1 MRLRLPY
8 AESMRT
14 RARLGKLLCIAGA
27 LAGSAQAAV
36 LTLSAE
42 RIAVGPAQADALH
55 LRIVEGDGAPA
66 ELALSLKRADSG
78 LGWRFEKLDW
88 HCPVQRD
95 GAVLG
100 CEGEVRADGLRR
112 RLAATVAA
120 AESGLSLSQGKRR
133 IQARYLAATPGRVRV
148 GLHGVPATWAGP
160 FLARLWQGGQLTQGS
175 AGGEVDIGLAAAEPL
190 AVEARLQLRALGL
203 DSPDG
208 SLAAAGL
215 DGTLRLSY
223 RDIDGG
229 QIAVDGRLDGGE
241 LLAGA
246 LYAALAGA
254 PVAWSLRAQCQHDG
268 DWLISPLRWD
278 DPAGLRVGGQVRV
291 SPRGALESFEV
302 SLDSGD
308 LAALAR
314 RYLSGPLGLAGL
326 ADLQLHGAA
335 RLEVAGDE
343 GGRLRRWALRPQHVV
358 VTDPGG
364 RFSIAG
370 LDGALAW
377 SAQEAAEPSVLRWD
391 GAAIYGLGL
400 GPVQLRLSSGERE
413 IRLDEA
419 LALDLLG
426 GRLELERF
434 AFTPAAGERGARAEL
449 GLRLAGLDLE
459 KLSQRLGWP
468 AFTGSVSGRL
478 PAARY
483 ADGRLVFEGGLS
495 MQVFD
500 GSVAIEHLAMER
512 PLGTAPSLSADVRFD
527 GLDLQPLTRAFG
539 FGEITGRLQGHILGL
554 RLLDW
559 APAAFDAQLRS
570 DPAYRGKRR
579 ISQRAVREISSIG
592 GSGLAAGLQAQML
605 KMFSTFGYR
614 RLGLRCR
621 LANDVCAMDGIG
633 SAGNGYTIVEGAG
646 LPRIH
651 VVGFQRRVDWPILV
665 DRLKVATQGQ
675 MPIVE

>member
-1 MRLRLPY
+1 
-8 AESMRT
+8 MRT
-14 RARLGKLLCIAGA
+14 RAWLGKLLCIAGG
-27 LAGSAQAAV
+27 LAGPAQAAT
-36 LTLSAE
+36 LTLSAQ
-42 RIAVGPAQADALH
+42 RVAAGPAQAHQLH
-55 LRIVEGDGAPA
+55 LRIVEGGGSGSAPA
-66 ELALSLKRADSG
+66 ELALSLKQADSG
-78 LGWRFEKLDW
+78 LGWRFADLDW

-95 GAVLG
+95 GPALA
-100 CEGEVRADGLRR
+100 CDGEVRADGLRR

-120 AESGLSLSQGKRR
+120 TESTLSLSHGKRR
-133 IQARYLAATPGRVRV
+133 IEARYPAAAPDRVAV

-160 FLARLWQGGQLTQGS
+160 FVARLWQGGQLTQGS
-175 AGGEVDIGLAAAEPL
+175 VGGELEIDLAAERPL
-190 AVEARLQLRALGL
+190 GVDARLQLRAVGL

-215 DGTLRLSY
+215 GGTLRLAY

-229 QIAVDGRLDGGE
+229 QVAIDGRLDGGE

-246 LYAALAGA
+246 LYATLSGS
-254 PVAWSLRAQCQHDG
+254 PVAWSLRAQCQRDG

-278 DPAGLRVGGQVRV
+278 DPAGLRAGGQVRV
-291 SPRGALESFEV
+291 SPQGALESFDV
-302 SLDSGD
+302 SVDSGD
-308 LAALAR
+308 LAALAQ

-335 RLEVAGDE
+335 RLEAAGE
-343 GGRLRRWALRPQHVV
+343 NGRLRRWALRPEHVV
-358 VTDPGG
+358 VIDPGG

-377 SAQEAAEPSVLRWD
+377 SAQQAAEPSALGWE

-400 GPVQLRLSSGERE
+400 GPARLSVSSRERE
-413 IRLDEA
+413 IRLDQA
-419 LALDLLG
+419 LSLDLLG
-426 GRLELERF
+426 GRLRLERF
-434 AFTPAAGERGARAEL
+434 AFTPAEGERGARAEL
-449 GLRLAGLDLE
+449 GLRLDGLDLE

-468 AFTGSVSGRL
+468 AFTGTVSGHL

-500 GSVAIEHLAMER
+500 GTVAIDRLTMER
-512 PLGTAPSLSADVRFD
+512 PLGIAPSLSADVRFD

-539 FGEITGRLQGHILGL
+539 FGEITGRLKGHILEL

-559 APAAFDAQLRS
+559 TPVAFDAQLRS

-579 ISQRAVREISSIG
+579 ISQRAVRDISTLG

-614 RLGLRCR
+614 RLGLKCR
-621 LANDVCAMDGIG
+621 LANDVCTMDGIG

-646 LPRIH
+646 LPSIQ

-665 DRLKVATQGQ
+665 DRLKAATQGQ
-675 MPIVE
+675 VPIVE

>member
-1 MRLRLPY
+1 
-8 AESMRT
+8 MRT
-14 RARLGKLLCIAGA
+14 RARLGKLLCIAGG

-42 RIAVGPAQADALH
+42 RIALGPAQADALH

-66 ELALSLKRADSG
+66 ELALSLERADSG

-88 HCPVQRD
+88 RCPVRRD
-95 GAVLG
+95 GAALG
-100 CEGEVRADGLRR
+100 CEGEVRADGVRR
-112 RLAATVAA
+112 WLSATLSA
-120 AESGLSLSQGKRR
+120 AESGVELSQGKRR
-133 IQARYLAATPGRVRV
+133 IQARYLAATPGWVRV
-148 GLHGVPATWAGP
+148 GLHGVPATWAAP

-175 AGGEVDIGLAAAEPL
+175 AGGELDIGLAAAEPL
-190 AVEARLQLRALGL
+190 AVDARLQLHVLGL

-208 SLAAAGL
+208 SLAAAGV

-229 QIAVDGRLDGGE
+229 RIAVDGRLDGGE

-246 LYAALAGA
+246 LYAALSGA
-254 PVAWSLRAQCQHDG
+254 PVAWSLRAQCQRDG
-268 DWLISPLRWD
+268 DWLVSPLRWD
-278 DPAGLRVGGQVRV
+278 DPAGLRAGGQVRL
-291 SPRGALESFEV
+291 SPQGALESFEV
-302 SLDSGD
+302 SLDSSD

-326 ADLQLHGAA
+326 ADLQLHGAV
-335 RLEVAGDE
+335 RLEAAGE
-343 GGRLRRWALRPQHVV
+343 GGGLRRWALRPEHVV
-358 VTDPGG
+358 AIDPGG

-370 LDGALAW
+370 LDGALVW
-377 SAQEAAEPSVLRWD
+377 SAQEAAEASVLGWD

-400 GPVQLRLSSGERE
+400 GPAQLHLSSRERE
-413 IRLDEA
+413 IRLDQA

-426 GRLELERF
+426 GRLRLEGF
-434 AFTPAAGERGARAEL
+434 AFTPATGEAGARAEL
-449 GLRLAGLDLE
+449 GLRLDGLDLG

-468 AFTGSVSGRL
+468 AFTGSVSGHL

-495 MQVFD
+495 MRVFD
-500 GSVAIEHLAMER
+500 GSVAIDHLAMER

-539 FGEITGRLQGHILGL
+539 FGEITGRLQGHVLGL

-559 APAAFDAQLRS
+559 TPAAFDAQLRS

-665 DRLKVATQGQ
+665 DRLKAATQGQ
-675 MPIVE
+675 MPVVE